1 MRKTVYI
8 AQAFHWIDGKLQPGE
23 FYQYAK
29 AERAAAAGAS
39 LSVSAP
45 GVAVFSLDGHP
56 DTDVW
61 EDPVI
66 LARYGVA
73 PRAA

>member
-8 AQAFHWIDGKLQPGE
+8 AQAFHWIDGQLVPGE
-23 FYQYAK
+23 FFQYARP
-29 AERAAAAGAS
+29 ERAAAAGERLAG
-39 LSVSAP
+39 SAP

-56 DTDVW
+56 DTDAW

-66 LARYGVA
+66 LARYGDA